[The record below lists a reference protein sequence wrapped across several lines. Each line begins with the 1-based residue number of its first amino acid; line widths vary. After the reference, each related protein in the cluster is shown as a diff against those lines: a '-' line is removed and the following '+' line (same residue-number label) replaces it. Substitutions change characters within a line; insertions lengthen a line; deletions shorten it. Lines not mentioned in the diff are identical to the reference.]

1 MFISGKPRLF
11 LIRLR
16 MLRHISTDP
25 EACREETEVCVR
37 WNGGWSSSYPPPK
50 TEEEIKDVGD
60 TMVHKLG

>member
-1 MFISGKPRLF
+1 
-11 LIRLR
+11 